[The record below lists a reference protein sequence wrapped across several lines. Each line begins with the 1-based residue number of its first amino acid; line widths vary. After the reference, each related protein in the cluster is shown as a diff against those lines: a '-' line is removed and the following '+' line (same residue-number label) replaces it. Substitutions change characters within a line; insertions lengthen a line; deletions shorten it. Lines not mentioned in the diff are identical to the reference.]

1 MKASA
6 TKCTVR
12 WKEMKMDEQ
21 EAEPDYHTA
30 DNLVLILDKQAQP
43 VISKL
48 VIHGVTTMLV
58 GIHCD

>member
-1 MKASA
+1 MY
-6 TKCTVR
+6 
-12 WKEMKMDEQ
+12 EQ

-48 VIHGVTTMLV
+48 GIHAVTTM
-58 GIHCD
+58 

>member
-1 MKASA
+1 
-6 TKCTVR
+6 
-12 WKEMKMDEQ
+12 MKMDEQ

-30 DNLVLILDKQAQP
+30 DNLVLILDNQAQP